1 MAMLWLVTLI
11 LVSGFAIA
19 SGHGMKWKLFNV
31 LIILGCMGLGY
42 CLGYAAGLGTKNMG
56 MVPNAAPTFC
66 EDVRNRRSTRMLVEE
81 IIGIRSELSYY
92 LRF

>member
-42 CLGYAAGLGTKNMG
+42 CLGYAAGLGSKNMR
-56 MVPNAAPTFC
+56 MVPNAALP
-66 EDVRNRRSTRMLVEE
+66 SAMML
-81 IIGIRSELSYY
+81 GIVGALGC
-92 LRF
+92 LWKK

>member
-31 LIILGCMGLGY
+31 LIILGCMSLGY
-42 CLGYAAGLGTKNMG
+42 CLGYAAGLGSKNMG
-56 MVPNAAPTFC
+56 MVPNAALPLAMMF
-66 EDVRNRRSTRMLVEE
+66 
-81 IIGIRSELSYY
+81 GIVGALGC
-92 LRF
+92 LWKK

>member
-42 CLGYAAGLGTKNMG
+42 CLGYAAGLGSKNMG
-56 MVPNAAPTFC
+56 MVPNAALPFTMMFGI
-66 EDVRNRRSTRMLVEE
+66 VGALMLVEE

>member
-42 CLGYAAGLGTKNMG
+42 CLGYAAGLGSKNMG
-56 MVPNAAPTFC
+56 MVPNAALPFAMMFGI
-66 EDVRNRRSTRMLVEE
+66 VGALMLVEE
-81 IIGIRSELSYY
+81 IIGIPSELSYY